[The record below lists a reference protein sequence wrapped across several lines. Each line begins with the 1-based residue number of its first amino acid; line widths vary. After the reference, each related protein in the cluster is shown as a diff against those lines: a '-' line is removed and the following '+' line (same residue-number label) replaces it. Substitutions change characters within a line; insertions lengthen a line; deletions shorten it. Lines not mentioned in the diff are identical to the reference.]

1 VARNGGAP
9 NAAAPPPSLSHLE
22 APRAVLDFA
31 ADARGAGAAGGMRV
45 EYKKAPDLEGARS
58 GAAPGW
64 ISRWSASLYSLPG
77 VFAGAMEN
85 PATELMRAALRQ
97 TCRASRMRRPLTRS
111 TPDQGPPGGA
121 HLCRIGSMKMVE
133 AITGTRTIRS
143 FSVPIPRTV
152 SSAPARRF
160 RKNGGCPPADTIG
173 LFLAFKCQIRMPP
186 RRFEMAHPISQ
197 DYA

>member
-1 VARNGGAP
+1 
-9 NAAAPPPSLSHLE
+9 
-22 APRAVLDFA
+22 
-31 ADARGAGAAGGMRV
+31 V

-85 PATELMRAALRQ
+85 RATELMRAALRQ

-133 AITGTRTIRS
+133 AITGHELYVRFRSRSREQFHRHLPGAFARMAAALLPIRS
-143 FSVPIPRTV
+143 ACFSRLSARSVCHRAVSRWRIPF
-152 SSAPARRF
+152 RRITPSRHSRNPNF
-160 RKNGGCPPADTIG
+160 QEPVNLLKLCET
-173 LFLAFKCQIRMPP
+173 
-186 RRFEMAHPISQ
+186 
-197 DYA
+197 